1 VCLSDVDI
9 ELNGRPLAFL
19 GENMI
24 NNYFNTLTVS
34 DDQQKRLAAVNAA
47 LEIAKASVGSSAGT
61 DSISKTKYDLKNVA
75 EGIEELA
82 DAIQAAL
89 GK

>member
-1 VCLSDVDI
+1 
-9 ELNGRPLAFL
+9 
-19 GENMI
+19 MI
-24 NNYFNTLTVS
+24 NNYFNTLTAS
-34 DDQQKRLAAVNAA
+34 DDQLKRLVAVNAA
-47 LEIAKASVGSSAGT
+47 LEIAKASVGSSAGA
-61 DSISKTKYDLKNVA
+61 DSISKAKHDLKNVA